1 MLLYMEIP
9 GRKFLQMQ
17 CFGPALIAAGNGC
30 GGEADA

>member
-17 CFGPALIAAGNGC
+17 CFAPFGLCPDGQRKGA
-30 GGEADA
+30 ADA

>member
-17 CFGPALIAAGNGC
+17 CFGPVLDTAGDRC